1 MFCVWINAIL
11 IFIHARWTQI
21 NFIYRNVIL
30 LNKKEWPIDW
40 FIIYS
45 FPGIFITSLYYTW
58 KVRFTTVNCIIDPKM
73 IQVTLLKGSVREKWK
88 GVWLNAIKKR
98 FWSILTLLLS
108 VASIRRKL
116 LKTSHTEERSDP
128 YKLRKLQHTT

>member
-30 LNKKEWPIDW
+30 NKKVWPIDW
-40 FIIYS
+40 FIIYT
-45 FPGIFITSLYYTW
+45 FPGIFLTSLYYTW

-98 FWSILTLLLS
+98 FWSLVTLLLS